1 MSTPSSALNKDT
13 YEKRFDMTNPLP
25 DGRIASVFHTWWPL
39 AASWILMGLEVPAVS
54 AVIARLPHPTVGL
67 AAYGG
72 IVMPVSMFIEGPIIM
87 LLAASTALSRDRASY
102 DVGRRFMLRAG
113 FALSALHALVAFSP
127 LYDLVVG
134 SLLHAPKETLE
145 AGRLGLRLMT
155 FWTIAIAFRRFQ
167 QGVLIRFGHG
177 RSVGVGTMV
186 RLGTNAILLT
196 IGALATRLPGI
207 AVGTIAVASGVLAE
221 ALYAGWRVHPVVA
234 RELPARD
241 AKTAPLSTASFLHF
255 YTPLAL
261 TPVFLF
267 AALPLTSAAIGRM
280 PLALESLAAWPVV
293 NGLAFTVRSMG
304 FAFNEV
310 VVSLL
315 ERRGAAPALE
325 RFAWGIAIAGS
336 VVLGFVA
343 ATPLASLYFA
353 GASALPAHLQP
364 LAGRALW
371 LLVPL
376 PAITALQSL
385 YQGALVHHRRTRAVT
400 ESVLVFLG
408 VSVAVQGVGIALQK
422 WTGIYVALL
431 ALVLANTAQLVWLWM
446 RGRHAYVS
454 LTGPAAPESLP
465 LAGPPTS

>member
-1 MSTPSSALNKDT
+1 MANHSTALNKET
-13 YEKRFDMTNPLP
+13 YEARFDMANSIRE
-25 DGRIASVFHTWWPL
+25 GRITGVFQTWWPL

-72 IVMPVSMFIEGPIIM
+72 IVMPVAMFIEGPIIM

-102 DVGRRFMLRAG
+102 AVGRRFMLRAG
-113 FALSALHALVAFSP
+113 WMLTALHALVAFSP
-127 LYDLVVG
+127 LYDLVAGRV
-134 SLLHAPKETLE
+134 LHAPAETLE
-145 AGRLGLRLMT
+145 AGRLGLRIMT
-155 FWTIAIAFRRFQ
+155 FWTIAIAYRRFQ

-177 RSVGVGTMV
+177 RSVGVGTAV
-186 RLGTNAILLT
+186 RLGTNVVLLAI
-196 IGALATRLPGI
+196 GGWATHLPGI

-221 ALYAGWRVHPVVA
+221 ALYAGWRVHPVLA
-234 RELPARD
+234 RELPERD
-241 AKTAPLSTASFLHF
+241 PNAAPLSTAGFLHF

-261 TPVFLF
+261 TPLFLF
-267 AALPLTSAAIGRM
+267 AGLPITSAALGRM
-280 PLALESLAAWPVV
+280 PLALDSLAAWPVV
-293 NGLAFTVRSMG
+293 NGLAFTVRSLG

-315 ERRGAAPALE
+315 EKPREAQALQ
-325 RFAWGIAIAGS
+325 RFAWGIAVVGS
-336 VVLGFVA
+336 LALGFLA

-353 GASALPAHLQP
+353 DVSALPAHLRP
-364 LAGRALW
+364 LAGKALW
-371 LLVPL
+371 ILVPL

-408 VSVAVQGVGIALQK
+408 ILVLLQGAGVATQR
-422 WTGIYVALL
+422 WTGLHLAFVAL
-431 ALVLANTAQLVWLWM
+431 VCANAAQLVWLWL

-465 LAGPPTS
+465 LSDPPTS

>member
-1 MSTPSSALNKDT
+1 MTNPSTALNKNS
-13 YEKRFDMTNPLP
+13 YEARFDMANSLR
-25 DGRIASVFHTWWPL
+25 DGRIAGVFRTWWPL

-145 AGRLGLRLMT
+145 AGRLGLRIMT
-155 FWTIAIAFRRFQ
+155 FWTICIAYRRFQ

-177 RSVGVGTMV
+177 RSVGVGTMI
-186 RLGTNAILLT
+186 RLATNALLLT
-196 IGALATRLPGI
+196 AGALIGTLPGI

-221 ALYAGWRVHPVVA
+221 ALYAGWRVHPVLT

-241 AKTAPLSTASFLHF
+241 AKQEALTPAGFLHF
-255 YTPLAL
+255 YLPLAL

-267 AALPLTSAAIGRM
+267 AGLPLTSAAVGRM
-280 PLALESLAAWPVV
+280 PLALGSLAVWPVV
-293 NGLAFTVRSMG
+293 NGLAFTVRSTG

-315 ERRGAAPALE
+315 DRPGAPAALQ
-325 RFAWGIAIAGS
+325 RFAWTVAIAS
-336 VVLGFVA
+336 AAVLAAVA
-343 ATPLASLYFA
+343 LTPLATLYFSDI
-353 GASALPAHLQP
+353 SALPGNL
-364 LAGRALW
+364 
-371 LLVPL
+371 
-376 PAITALQSL
+376 
-385 YQGALVHHRRTRAVT
+385 
-400 ESVLVFLG
+400 
-408 VSVAVQGVGIALQK
+408 
-422 WTGIYVALL
+422 
-431 ALVLANTAQLVWLWM
+431 
-446 RGRHAYVS
+446 
-454 LTGPAAPESLP
+454 LP
-465 LAGPPTS
+465 L